1 MAESDYS
8 PIATPINQENPD
20 NSVINNTP
28 VTGLTTPEVQARLDR
43 GDVNRV
49 VLRSSRT
56 YGQIFRENVFTLFHV
71 SFGAVLLIMALLGQV
86 TDAIFSGFAVF
97 TNIIVGVVQEVKAKW
112 TLDKLALLS
121 VQQITVVRDGVEI
134 IVPVGE
140 VVRDDVIQLAPGDR
154 APVDGPVISSSGVEM
169 DESLLT
175 GESDPVPKGVGDTVL
190 SGSFCLAGSCRYR
203 AEKIGNESY
212 AVKLSQSSRVY
223 KPTFTPLQTKID
235 TIVRIFLL
243 ALVIASFLHIAS
255 SLNSNRT
262 VVDTVRYGSVII
274 NSFVPAGLVLS
285 ISVAFAMGAVQ
296 ISRRRTLIQKINAVD
311 SMNSVRVLCTDKTGT
326 LTQNK
331 LVVQDIIPLA
341 GVEKEEL
348 QELIALYSSLL
359 TTQNSSARA
368 MAVFAGMPRSP
379 LGKVGEVPFSSSR
392 KWGSVS
398 LEDGRTIFVGACEL
412 LFYEETDRSI
422 AQQYAQQGYRAIVVA
437 ESEQPPG
444 TELREL
450 PPDLKP
456 KGILL
461 LEDGLRPQVVETIRA
476 LQAQGITVKVISG
489 DSVDTVAAIARQ
501 AGIITTPDTL
511 FSQAHLDRMGAKEF
525 TQSALRGRV
534 FGRITPDTKRKLIN
548 AMVKNGAYV
557 AMVGDGVNDVPAFK
571 EAKLAIAMN
580 DGAQISKDV
589 ADMVLLDNNMD
600 ALPSAF
606 QAGDEI
612 KQKILVSAKLYLTK
626 NIMSILAI
634 TFAGVV
640 QLPFPIEPRQMTMLT
655 LAVVGMPTILI
666 SLGILKVK
674 RVHDFVKDVVSYS
687 FITGTIGSIAM
698 TLGYVLSYFYGLT
711 LAPANGSTLID
722 PLIFRE
728 AGKSEAQTVATFIG
742 MLYCLYIYLDNCN
755 MSIWKPHTLPKD
767 RLASVVGIG
776 MVILTIGV
784 MLLLPDLFQIQPPD
798 KKGWVLILFL
808 PLAGH
813 YLMRLFHASHFFRN
827 MERDLHQP

>member
-1 MAESDYS
+1 MTESDS
-8 PIATPINQENPD
+8 RSIDQALVPVANPL
-20 NSVINNTP
+20 V
-28 VTGLTTPEVQARLDR
+28 GLTTPEVQARIER
-43 GDVNRV
+43 GDINRV
-49 VLRSSRT
+49 VMRSSRT
-56 YGQIFRENVFTLFHV
+56 YTQILLENVFTLFHV
-71 SFGAVLLIMALLGQV
+71 SFGIVLLIMAGLGQV
-86 TDAIFSGFAVF
+86 TDALFSGFAVF
-97 TNIIVGVVQEVKAKW
+97 TNIIVGVVQEVQAKW

-121 VQQITVVRDGVEI
+121 VQQVTVVRDGVELI
-134 IVPVGE
+134 IPVGE
-140 VVRDDVIQLAPGDR
+140 VVRDDVVQMNPGDR
-154 APVDGPVISSSGVEM
+154 APVDGPVITSSAVEM

-175 GESDPVPKGVGDTVL
+175 GESDPVPKAIGDTVL

-243 ALVIASFLHIAS
+243 GLVIASFLHIAS

-262 VVDTVRYGSVII
+262 VVDTVRYASVII

-285 ISVAFAMGAVQ
+285 ISVAFAIGAVQ

-331 LVVQDIIPLA
+331 LVVRDIIALEGTETA
-341 GVEKEEL
+341 EL
-348 QELIALYSSLL
+348 QELVALYSSLL

-368 MAVFAGMPRSP
+368 MALFAGMPRSP
-379 LGKVGEVPFSSSR
+379 QVKVGEIPFSSSR
-392 KWGSVS
+392 KWGCVGVEGMAI
-398 LEDGRTIFVGACEL
+398 LVGAPEL
-412 LFYEETDRSI
+412 LFSAEIDR
-422 AQQYAQQGYRAIVVA
+422 ATAKKYAQQGYRAIAVA
-437 ESEQPPG
+437 VSDQPIVGDTP
-444 TELREL
+444 EL
-450 PPDLKP
+450 PPAVMP

-461 LEDGLRPQVVETIRA
+461 LEDGLRPDVVETIRS
-476 LQAQGITVKVISG
+476 LQAQGILVKVISG
-489 DSVDTVAAIARQ
+489 DSVDTVASIANQ
-501 AGIITTPDTL
+501 AGIVTTPDTL
-511 FSQAHLDRMGAKEF
+511 FSQADLDRMGAKEF
-525 TQSALRGRV
+525 ERSALSGRV
-534 FGRITPDTKRKLIN
+534 FGRITPDTKKRLIS
-548 AMVKNGAYV
+548 AMVKKGAYV

-589 ADMVLLDNNMD
+589 ADIVLLDNNMA

-612 KQKILVSAKLYLTK
+612 KQKILASAKLYLTK
-626 NIMSILAI
+626 NIMAILAI
-634 TFAGVV
+634 TFVGVV

-666 SLGILKVK
+666 SLGLLKAK
-674 RVHDFVKDVVSYS
+674 RVNDFVKDVVSYS
-687 FITGTIGSIAM
+687 FLTGMIGSIVC

-711 LAPANGSTLID
+711 LVPADGNTLID

-728 AGKSEAQTVATFIG
+728 AGKPEAQAVATFIG
-742 MLYCLYIYLDNCN
+742 MVYCLYIYLDNCN
-755 MSIWKPHTLPKD
+755 MSIWRPQTLLRD
-767 RLASVVGIG
+767 RLASGVGVG
-776 MVILTIGV
+776 MVILSIV
-784 MLLLPDLFQIQPPD
+784 IMLFLPNLFQIAPPD

-813 YLMRLFHASHFFRN
+813 YLMRMLYSSHFLRN